1 MEQTWIWNVDG
12 TDLYLDTGDTIRF
25 RVESEVFNDHSP
37 MQPAK
42 QKTVEPPYMVM
53 VANPCL
59 N

>member
-1 MEQTWIWNVDG
+1 MDG